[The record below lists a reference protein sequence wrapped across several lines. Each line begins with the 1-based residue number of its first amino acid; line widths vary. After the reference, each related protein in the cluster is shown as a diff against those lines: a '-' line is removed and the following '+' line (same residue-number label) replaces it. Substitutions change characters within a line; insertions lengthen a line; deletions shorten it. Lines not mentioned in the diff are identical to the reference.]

1 MGQRLNLQIIN
12 ETTNVGLNVYYHWSG
27 YSASALAIGKEFLDM
42 YNKELFKDEDFMVR
56 CAKLL
61 KETGAQFSKKETN
74 YINKYFQPEIAKKLL
89 EGGPEKANRNMG
101 LLSVSPGGILETIY
115 WEEACVEF
123 RFIENKLARVRL
135 GIFYELPNEILDE
148 IIKDEEQSKIT
159 VPVNPFGFNSLSLTY
174 VTPEQF
180 KEIHDVVCK
189 DGREWY
195 YFIQQNDDGSK
206 RAFYLIE

>member
-12 ETTNVGLNVYYHWSG
+12 ETTHVGLNVYYHWSG
-27 YSASALAIGKEFLDM
+27 YSAPALAIGKDFLDM

-61 KETGAQFSKKETN
+61 KETGAQFTEKETN

-89 EGGPEKANRNMG
+89 EGGPEKANRNTG
-101 LLSVSPGGILETIY
+101 LLSVSSAGILETID
-115 WEEACVEF
+115 WEEARVEF
-123 RFIENKLARVRL
+123 RFSENKLVQVRL
-135 GIFYELPNEILDE
+135 GIFYEHSNEMLDE
-148 IIKDEEQSKIT
+148 IIKDEALNKT
-159 VPVNPFGFNSLSLTY
+159 VPVNPFGLNSLRLTN

-195 YFIQQNDDGSK
+195 YFIQQNDEGYK
-206 RAFYLIE
+206 RVFSLIE

>member
-12 ETTNVGLNVYYHWSG
+12 ETTHVGLNVYYHWSG
-27 YSASALAIGKEFLDM
+27 YSSSALAIGKDFLDM

-61 KETGAQFSKKETN
+61 KETGAQFTEKETN

-101 LLSVSPGGILETIY
+101 LLSVSSGGILETID
-115 WEEACVEF
+115 WEEARVEF
-123 RFIENKLARVRL
+123 RFSENKLVQVRL
-135 GIFYELPNEILDE
+135 GIFYEYPNETLDE
-148 IIKDEEQSKIT
+148 IIKDESLNKT
-159 VPVNPFGFNSLSLTY
+159 VPVNPFGLNSLRLTN

-195 YFIQQNDDGSK
+195 YFIQQNDEGYK
-206 RAFYLIE
+206 RVFSLIE

>member
-12 ETTNVGLNVYYHWSG
+12 ETTHVGLNVYYHWSG
-27 YSASALAIGKEFLDM
+27 YSYSALAIGKDFLDM

-61 KETGAQFSKKETN
+61 KETGAQFTEKETN

-89 EGGPEKANRNMG
+89 EGGLEKANRNMG
-101 LLSVSPGGILETIY
+101 LLSVSSGGILETID
-115 WEEACVEF
+115 WEEARVEF
-123 RFIENKLARVRL
+123 RFSENKLVQVRL
-135 GIFYELPNEILDE
+135 GIFYEHPNEILDE
-148 IIKDEEQSKIT
+148 VIKEEAKFNRT
-159 VPVNPFGFNSLSLTY
+159 VPVNPFGFNSLRLTN

-195 YFIQQNDDGSK
+195 YFIQQNDEGYK
-206 RAFYLIE
+206 RVFSLIE

>member
-12 ETTNVGLNVYYHWSG
+12 ETTHVGLNVYYHWSG
-27 YSASALAIGKEFLDM
+27 YSASALAIGKDFLDM

-61 KETGAQFSKKETN
+61 KETGAQFTEKETN

-101 LLSVSPGGILETIY
+101 LLSVSSGGILETID
-115 WEEACVEF
+115 WEEARVEF
-123 RFIENKLARVRL
+123 RFSENKLVQVRL
-135 GIFYELPNEILDE
+135 GIFYEHSNETLDE
-148 IIKDEEQSKIT
+148 IIKDEALNKT
-159 VPVNPFGFNSLSLTY
+159 VPVNPFGFNSLRLSY

-195 YFIQQNDDGSK
+195 YFIQQNDEGYK
-206 RAFYLIE
+206 RVFSLIE

>member
-27 YSASALAIGKEFLDM
+27 YSDSALAIGKEFLDM

-56 CAKLL
+56 CVKLL
-61 KETGAQFSKKETN
+61 KETGAQFSEKETN
-74 YINKYFQPEIAKKLL
+74 YINKYFQPEMAKKLL

-101 LLSVSPGGILETIY
+101 LLSVSSGGILETID

-123 RFIENKLARVRL
+123 RFSENKLARVRL
-135 GIFYELPNEILDE
+135 GIFYQHPNEILDE
-148 IIKDEEQSKIT
+148 ITKDEDQSKIT
-159 VPVNPFGFNSLSLTY
+159 VPVNPFGFNDLRLTY
-174 VTPEQF
+174 VTPERF

-189 DGREWY
+189 DGRQWY
-195 YFIQQNDDGSK
+195 YFIQQNDEGSK
-206 RAFYLIE
+206 RVFSLIE

>member
-12 ETTNVGLNVYYHWSG
+12 ETTHVGLNVYYHWSG
-27 YSASALAIGKEFLDM
+27 YSASALAIGKDFLDM

-61 KETGAQFSKKETN
+61 KETGAQFTEKETN

-101 LLSVSPGGILETIY
+101 LLSVSSGGILETID
-115 WEEACVEF
+115 WEEARVEF
-123 RFIENKLARVRL
+123 RFSENKLVQVRL
-135 GIFYELPNEILDE
+135 GIFYEHSNETLDE
-148 IIKDEEQSKIT
+148 IIKDESLNKT
-159 VPVNPFGFNSLSLTY
+159 VPVNPFGLNSLRLTN

-195 YFIQQNDDGSK
+195 YFIQQNDEGYK
-206 RAFYLIE
+206 RVFSLIE

>member
-1 MGQRLNLQIIN
+1 MGQRLNLQIID
-12 ETTNVGLNVYYHWSG
+12 ETTHVGLNVYYHWSG
-27 YSASALAIGKEFLDM
+27 YSASALAIGKDFLDM

-61 KETGAQFSKKETN
+61 KETGTQFTEKETN

-101 LLSVSPGGILETIY
+101 LLSVSSGGILETID
-115 WEEACVEF
+115 WEEARVEF
-123 RFIENKLARVRL
+123 RFSENKLVQVRL
-135 GIFYELPNEILDE
+135 GIFYEHSNETLDE
-148 IIKDEEQSKIT
+148 IIKDESLNKT
-159 VPVNPFGFNSLSLTY
+159 VPVNPFGLNSLRLTN

-195 YFIQQNDDGSK
+195 YFIQQNDEGYK
-206 RAFYLIE
+206 RVFSLIE

>member
-1 MGQRLNLQIIN
+1 MGQRLNLQIID
-12 ETTNVGLNVYYHWSG
+12 ETTHVGLNVYYHWSG
-27 YSASALAIGKEFLDM
+27 YSASALDIGKEFLDM

-61 KETGAQFSKKETN
+61 KETGAQFTEKETN

-101 LLSVSPGGILETIY
+101 LLSVSSGGILETID
-115 WEEACVEF
+115 WEEARVEF
-123 RFIENKLARVRL
+123 RFSENKLVQVRL
-135 GIFYELPNEILDE
+135 GIFYEHSNETLDE
-148 IIKDEEQSKIT
+148 IIKDESLNKT
-159 VPVNPFGFNSLSLTY
+159 VPVNPFGLNSLRLTN

-195 YFIQQNDDGSK
+195 YFIQQNDEGYK
-206 RAFYLIE
+206 RVFSLIE